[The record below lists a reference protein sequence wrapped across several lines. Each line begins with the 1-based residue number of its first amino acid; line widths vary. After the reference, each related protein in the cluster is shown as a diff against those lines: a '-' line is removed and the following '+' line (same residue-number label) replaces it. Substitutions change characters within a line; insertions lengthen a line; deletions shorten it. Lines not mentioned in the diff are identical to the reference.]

1 MRIVDIKK
9 IIRQLSVKKRVDLT
23 RWIITNF
30 DEVDE
35 NEDIVDA
42 AWRREIRTRVNEIRA
57 GKVKMIPSEK
67 MWKELLSG
75 YGNAS

>member
-9 IIRQLSVKKRVDLT
+9 NIRQLSVKKRVDLT

>member
-1 MRIVDIKK
+1 MRIADIKRN
-9 IIRQLSVKKRVDLT
+9 IRQLSVKKRVDLT

-75 YGNAS
+75 YGKAS